1 MSSFHPETWNPA
13 WNVAKVAL
21 GMLSFLLEDEL
32 TTGAIR
38 TSDDEKRELAAASV
52 QWNLTHGAFKRMFP
66 ELDGGLDAIA
76 EAKPPDADGSEKKKA
91 DDPLEDAAPAGA
103 MRGLGLD

>member
-1 MSSFHPETWNPA
+1 
-13 WNVAKVAL
+13 VAKVAL

-38 TSDDEKRELAAASV
+38 TSDDEKRDLAAKSV

-76 EAKPPDADGSEKKKA
+76 EAKPPTAASDDATDADADGSEKKKA
-91 DDPLEDAAPAGA
+91 DDAAEDAPLAGA